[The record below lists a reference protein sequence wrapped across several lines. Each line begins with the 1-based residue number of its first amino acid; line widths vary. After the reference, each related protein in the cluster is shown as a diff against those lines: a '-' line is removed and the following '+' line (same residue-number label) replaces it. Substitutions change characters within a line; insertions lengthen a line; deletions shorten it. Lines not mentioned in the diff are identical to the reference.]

1 MKFWTFALT
10 LTLNTAE
17 QRTVSQHTPA
27 YDDDDD
33 DNNGIFLS
41 TCAAALSAEQT

>member
-1 MKFWTFALT
+1 MKFWTFAVILT
-10 LTLNTAE
+10 VE

-33 DNNGIFLS
+33 DDDDGNF
-41 TCAAALSAEQT
+41 